1 MRLRVRESAGA
12 WTTTTTNDAPNTVKI
27 DVDDAATLAAL
38 RVACARALRGD
49 SDEAVVAS
57 LARGLKV
64 SLNGADDLGG
74 GRAENEGVSVR
85 ALGVNGG
92 DLVRCVFED
101 GANAAVAA
109 NASENAQVETT
120 TTMATTTMMDEEDAS
135 VDAMMTDDA
144 PSAIENV
151 REIPRCVREAL
162 ERGAASESEVAFIVA
177 HALMLHLG
185 ARVIGDVE
193 LGEGLARRGCFSAR
207 YALPIPESE
216 EVVTCAV
223 RAQPVDA
230 HLSMIGTLEVDS
242 SVAYATLLNVNDYVE
257 STSSLSLDQMQGI
270 WGKVNDGMVSK
281 LFAAANAQAAGVLSR
296 GTLMSLPQD
305 IKRTIASHMDAYS
318 LAYCACTCKELR
330 SMCSKDEFW
339 QPLLRRDFGVESAE
353 LGGRPLRSAYNLL
366 AIERSMYREARL
378 RAESYH
384 PMPGRLPRHG
394 EYVDPQRDI
403 YPGHLPGHVPGIIGG
418 DYDLW
423 PGGLDPNPP
432 GYGRG
437 GLGGP
442 GRMPNPRGG
451 WPGGGPPFPPQ
462 PGGLPYRPDPD
473 ADLRNPL
480 GGRGRG
486 GQGRD
491 PRFPGMPPNP
501 GWDGRPRPPPDF
513 F

>member
-1 MRLRVRESAGA
+1 MRLRVRESAA
-12 WTTTTTNDAPNTVKI
+12 AAAASTTDGTTVKI
-27 DVDDAATLAAL
+27 DVDDAITLEAL
-38 RVACARALRGD
+38 RAACARALRGD
-49 SDEAVVAS
+49 WVGAATAAS
-57 LARGLKV
+57 GRSVKV
-64 SLNGADDLGG
+64 SLNGADDLGC
-74 GRAENEGVSVR
+74 GREENECVSVR

-92 DLVRCVFED
+92 DLVRCVFDEGASA
-101 GANAAVAA
+101 GANANARA
-109 NASENAQVETT
+109 ASENALGEAM
-120 TTMATTTMMDEEDAS
+120 TMDEDDDASAGDGTMMNATPALSVSIED
-135 VDAMMTDDA
+135 
-144 PSAIENV
+144 V
-151 REIPRCVREAL
+151 REIPQCVRELL
-162 ERGAASESEVAFIVA
+162 ERGSASEGEVAFVAA

-185 ARVIGDVE
+185 ARVIGEVE
-193 LGEGLARRGCFSAR
+193 LSEGLARRGCFSVR
-207 YALPIPESE
+207 YALPIPGSE
-216 EVVTCAV
+216 EKVTCAV

-242 SVAYATLLNVNDYVE
+242 SVAYATLLNVNEYV
-257 STSSLSLDQMQGI
+257 TNVHALSIEQMRGI
-270 WGKVNDGMVSK
+270 WAKVNDGMVSK
-281 LFAAANAQAAGVLSR
+281 LFAVANAQAAGVLSR
-296 GTLMSLPQD
+296 GTLMSLPSD
-305 IKRTIASHMDAYS
+305 IKSTIVSHMDAYG
-318 LAYCACTCKELR
+318 LAYCACTCKELH
-330 SMCSKDEFW
+330 SMCSRDEFW
-339 QPLLRRDFGVESAE
+339 EPLLRRDFGVERPE
-353 LGGRPLRSAYNLL
+353 LGGRPLRSAYNRL
-366 AIERSMYREARL
+366 AIERSIHREAQL

-394 EYVDPQRDI
+394 EYIDPERDI

-423 PGGLDPNPP
+423 PGGLNPNPP

-442 GRMPNPRGG
+442 GRMPDPRGG

-486 GQGRD
+486 GRGHD